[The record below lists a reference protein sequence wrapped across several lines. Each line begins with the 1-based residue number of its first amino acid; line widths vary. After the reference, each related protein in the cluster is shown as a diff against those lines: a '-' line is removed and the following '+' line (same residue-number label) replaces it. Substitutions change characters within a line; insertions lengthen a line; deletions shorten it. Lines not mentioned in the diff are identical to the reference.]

1 MGSHKKKLQGKPNKG
16 KMWKVLICV
25 GLLTIVCDG
34 VPHHKM
40 ETAKTFTI
48 FSGDSTTE
56 NHEEAATTKPEEATM
71 EPEEASTMKP
81 DDTTTEDSDLSF
93 FAEWPLFCT
102 ALWYPYDSEK
112 CKSARCMPCAES
124 IRASAQLRKQSEGM
138 VSWGCLSRNVGVGFC
153 NHCLGEVRVVK
164 TFGLF
169 SEDSTTE
176 SPEETTTMEPEETTT
191 MEPEETTTEESDLS
205 FFADWPLF
213 CTALWY
219 PYDSEKCKSA
229 RCMPCAESIRSTAQV
244 CQRLE
249 GSVSPRCLSRNVG
262 AGICTNDCLY
272 KFV

>member
-40 ETAKTFTI
+40 ETAKTFNI

-56 NHEEAATTKPEEATM
+56 NHEEPATM

-81 DDTTTEDSDLSF
+81 DDTTDED
-93 FAEWPLFCT
+93 
-102 ALWYPYDSEK
+102 
-112 CKSARCMPCAES
+112 
-124 IRASAQLRKQSEGM
+124 
-138 VSWGCLSRNVGVGFC
+138 
-153 NHCLGEVRVVK
+153 
-164 TFGLF
+164 
-169 SEDSTTE
+169 
-176 SPEETTTMEPEETTT
+176 
-191 MEPEETTTEESDLS
+191 SDLS

-229 RCMPCAESIRSTAQV
+229 RCEPCAESIRSTAQV
-244 CQRLE
+244 CKQSE

-262 AGICTNDCLY
+262 AGTCTNDCLY